1 MDAFDRYAPLVQEF
15 IYKRGWTALRQV
27 QAEAAQILFDTNENL
42 LVCSSTASGKTEA
55 AFFPIITEFLCSSPR
70 TFGVLYIAPL
80 KSLINDQ
87 FERLTELLHMSD
99 IPLCHWHGDVANSH
113 KTKALK
119 NPSGILQI
127 TPESLESMLINRSG
141 DIPRLFGDLRYII
154 LDELHAVMGS
164 DRGRQILCQLAR
176 LGRIIGYHPRRI
188 GLSATIGDPLAAA
201 RWLGEGSGRL
211 TLLTDS
217 AEDHARMRLGVE
229 HFFIQVNEEDQTG
242 VPGVGGS
249 KLAENDKSAPYASGE
264 VLPVLV
270 EKSGEKPL
278 FDAGYEYVY
287 RCCKG
292 KSTLVFSNSREE
304 TEYTTATLRQMAA
317 HKGDEDVFLI
327 HHGNL
332 SAALREETET
342 KLKLSEKKYTACATV
357 TLELGVDIGQLER
370 IVHIDAPNT
379 VSGFLQRLGRSG
391 RRGTPPEMM
400 MVIREEVPLPNAPL
414 PQIIPWNLLKAIAVI
429 QLYGEERFIEPAGT
443 KQMPMSLLFQQTL
456 SVLMSSGELSP
467 ARLAEQVLNFPPFL
481 EVPKEVYKAL
491 LKSMIEN
498 EFIEVTEE
506 KGLIVGLAGERLT
519 NSFKFYA
526 SFKDSED
533 YTVRCGSDEIG
544 TITSTPPP
552 GDRFALAGRV
562 WEVEELDLPRRLIY
576 VKPVKGKMEISWPG
590 DYGEIHTRILE
601 RMLQV
606 LREDTV
612 YPYLKPNAVERLK
625 AARETARR
633 TGVTRQGVVRLG
645 GFTYCMFPWLGT
657 RSFRTVRKLL
667 HHYASELGVSGIEFE
682 GCYYI
687 SFKMEKPG
695 AEKLPDQL
703 LKLMARDGLTV
714 YDLIKD
720 SDAPAFDKY
729 DPYIPPSLLR
739 KAYAT
744 DRLNLDEA
752 KKRLADLAMW

>member
-1 MDAFDRYAPLVQEF
+1 MDIFERYAPHIQEF
-15 IYKRGWTALRQV
+15 IYKKGWMALRQV
-27 QAEAAQILFDTNENL
+27 QAQAAQILFDTNENL

-55 AFFPIITEFLCSSPR
+55 VFFPIITQLMEDTPR
-70 TFGVLYIAPL
+70 SFAVLYIAPL

-87 FERLTELLHMSD
+87 YERLTELLDMSD
-99 IPLCHWHGDVANSH
+99 IPLCHWHGDVSSSH
-113 KTKALK
+113 KAKALK
-119 NPSGILQI
+119 DPRGILQI
-127 TPESLESMLINRSG
+127 TPESLESMLMNRSS

-164 DRGRQILCQLAR
+164 DRGRQVLCQLAR
-176 LGRIIGYHPRRI
+176 LGHIIGYHPRRI
-188 GLSATIGDPLAAA
+188 GLSATIGEPERAAG
-201 RWLGEGSGRL
+201 WLGEGSGRQ
-211 TLLTDS
+211 TLLTNA
-217 AEDHARMRLGVE
+217 AEEHPRMRLGVE
-229 HFFIQVNEEDQTG
+229 HFFIQPD
-242 VPGVGGS
+242 
-249 KLAENDKSAPYASGE
+249 AENARVSEIEEEKGA

-270 EKSGEKPL
+270 EGSTQKPR

-304 TEYTTATLRQMAA
+304 TEYTTATLRQMAQE
-317 HKGDEDVFLI
+317 KGDEDVFLI

-342 KLKLSEKKYTACATV
+342 RLKLSEKKYTACATV
-357 TLELGVDIGQLER
+357 TLELGVDIGRLER
-370 IVHIDAPNT
+370 TVHIDAPNT

-391 RRGTPPEMM
+391 RREAPPEMM
-400 MVIREEVPLPNAPL
+400 MVIREELPLPNAPL
-414 PQIIPWNLLKAIAVI
+414 AQIIPWNLLRAIAII
-429 QLYGEERFIEPAGT
+429 QLYLEQRFIEPAAS
-443 KQMPMSLLFQQTL
+443 KRLPMSLLFQQTL
-456 SVLMSSGELSP
+456 SVLAASGELTP
-467 ARLAEQVLNFPPFL
+467 MRLANTVLNLPPFAQM
-481 EVPKEVYKAL
+481 PKEDYKEL
-491 LKSMIEN
+491 LRSMIAN
-498 EFIEVTEE
+498 EFVQITEE

-526 SFKDSED
+526 CFKDSED

-544 TITSTPPP
+544 TITATPPV

-562 WEVEELDLPRRLIY
+562 WEVEELDIPRRLIY
-576 VKPVKGKMEISWPG
+576 VKAVKGKMEISWPG

-612 YPYLKPNAVERLK
+612 YPYLKPNAKERLQS
-625 AARETARR
+625 ARETARR
-633 TGVTRQGVVRLG
+633 TGVTRNAVVRLG
-645 GFTYCMFPWLGT
+645 GFTYCLFPWLGT

-667 HHYASELGVSGIEFE
+667 HYYAGELGISGIEFE

-687 SFKMEKPG
+687 SFKMEQQG
-695 AEKLPDQL
+695 AEKLPARL
-703 LKLMARDGLTV
+703 LSLMERDGLTV
-714 YDLIKD
+714 YDLVKE

-739 KAYAT
+739 KAYAA
-744 DRLNLDEA
+744 DRLNLEEA
-752 KKRLADLAMW
+752 KKRLADLAGWGK

>member
-1 MDAFDRYAPLVQEF
+1 MDIFDRYALPVQEF
-15 IYKRGWTALRQV
+15 IYRKGWTELRRV
-27 QAEAAQILFDTNENL
+27 QAEAAGILFDKTENL

-55 AFFPIITEFLCSSPR
+55 VFFPIITEMLIDTPR

-87 FERLTELLHMSD
+87 FERLTELLDEVD
-99 IPLCHWHGDVANSH
+99 IPLCHWHGDVASSH
-113 KTKALK
+113 KNAALK
-119 NPSGILQI
+119 NPKGILQI
-127 TPESLESMLINRSG
+127 TPESLESMLINRSA
-141 DIPRLFGDLRYII
+141 DVPRLFGDLRYVI

-176 LGRIIGYHPRRI
+176 LGRIIGYHPRRV
-188 GLSATIGDPLAAA
+188 GLSATIGDSLSAAH
-201 RWLGEGSGRL
+201 WLGGGSGRE
-211 TLLTDS
+211 TLLTHS
-217 AEDHARMRLGVE
+217 TEEHPKMRLGVE
-229 HFFIQVNEEDQTG
+229 HFFIQVENENQTG
-242 VPGVGGS
+242 IAAVGVGTAPDTTPPEVGRV
-249 KLAENDKSAPYASGE
+249 LAVAVDKSD
-264 VLPVLV
+264 
-270 EKSGEKPL
+270 EKPL
-278 FDAGYEYVY
+278 FDAGYEYLY
-287 RCCKG
+287 RCCQNKH
-292 KSTLVFSNSREE
+292 TLVFSNSREE
-304 TEYTTATLRQMAA
+304 TEYTTATLRQMAS
-317 HKGDEDVFLI
+317 HKGDEDLFLI

-342 KLKLSEKKYTACATV
+342 KLKLGEKKYTACATV
-357 TLELGVDIGQLER
+357 TLELGVDIGRLER
-370 IVHIDAPNT
+370 IVHMDAPNT

-400 MVIREEVPLPNAPL
+400 MIIREEVPLPNAPL
-414 PQIIPWNLLKAIAVI
+414 SEIIPWNLLRAIAVI
-429 QLYGEERFIEPAGT
+429 QLYLEERFIEPAT
-443 KQMPMSLLFQQTL
+443 SKRLPMSLLFQQTL
-456 SVLMSSGELSP
+456 SVLMSSGELTP
-467 ARLAEQVLNFPPFL
+467 MQLAKRVLDFPPFH
-481 EVPKEVYKAL
+481 EVEKEVYKEL
-491 LKSMIEN
+491 LRSMIQN
-498 EFIEVTEE
+498 EFIEITEE

-562 WEVEELDLPRRLIY
+562 WEVEELDIPRRLIY
-576 VKPVKGKMEISWPG
+576 VKAVKGKMEISWPG

-606 LREDTV
+606 LREDTE
-612 YPYLKPNAVERLK
+612 YPYLKANARDRLK

-633 TGVTRQGVVRLG
+633 TGVTKQAVVRLG
-645 GFTYCMFPWLGT
+645 GFSYCMFPWLGT

-667 HHYASELGVSGIEFE
+667 HYYAGELGVSGIEFE

-695 AEKLPDQL
+695 AEDLPQRL
-703 LKLMARDGLTV
+703 LSLMERDNLTV
-714 YDLIKD
+714 YDLVKD
-720 SDAPAFDKY
+720 SDCPAFDKY
-729 DPYIPPSLLR
+729 DPHIPPSLLR

-744 DRLNLDEA
+744 DRLNLEEA
-752 KKRLADLAMW
+752 NKRLNDLASWK